1 MIINKKETR
10 LESDFEVKIGM
21 QITGTRIKISTFGNV
36 RDTRSMFHREWFLH
50 EIMQECRSLE
60 KRIFENGPSN

>member
-1 MIINKKETR
+1 MKKKKAS

-21 QITGTRIKISTFGNV
+21 QITRRRIKISTFGNV
-36 RDTRSMFHREWFLH
+36 RDTRSVLHREWLLD

-60 KRIFENGPSN
+60 KLANLRERAK